1 MVFHVLS
8 FFCLEPSIKKE
19 HLGEND
25 FRHRY
30 RNFFESAILEVTWS
44 QLFKFFLNNYVAHL
58 QQHLKGILQLKI
70 LLIWINKY
78 ANMQCI

>member
-1 MVFHVLS
+1 MVFRVLI

-30 RNFFESAILEVTWS
+30 RNFFESAILKVT
-44 QLFKFFLNNYVAHL
+44 
-58 QQHLKGILQLKI
+58 
-70 LLIWINKY
+70 
-78 ANMQCI
+78 